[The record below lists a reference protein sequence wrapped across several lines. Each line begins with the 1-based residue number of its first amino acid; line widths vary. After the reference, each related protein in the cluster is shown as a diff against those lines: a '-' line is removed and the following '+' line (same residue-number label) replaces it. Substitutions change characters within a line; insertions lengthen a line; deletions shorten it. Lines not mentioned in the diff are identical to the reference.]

1 MSYIVIHPFRDLE
14 DKGKSFPEGRLY
26 TPGETYPATKKKIS
40 DERLE
45 ALSTSNN
52 RQRKALIKKT
62 GDT

>member
-1 MSYIVIHPFRDLE
+1 MEYIVIHPFRDLK
-14 DKGKSFPEGRLY
+14 DKSKSFPEGRLY
-26 TPGETYPATKKKIS
+26 APGDEYPATEKKIS

-45 ALSTSNN
+45 ALSTKNN